1 MTPPMND
8 WFRSLSVLGMAFV
21 AVVTVT
27 IGLAGAIVPSQG
39 GLPATNDDATPDA
52 AAPSATAG
60 TAAQPTAVGGTLMVT
75 GDRPGDLVLD
85 RETTQ
90 DRYGLVGPDGRIL
103 FDGPEA
109 LARIQYDGLEFFLD
123 PEDCS
128 VEPGAR
134 HDPTGVAGA
143 HVRCEDIDDVRDNG
157 TISVEGMVGVA
168 ADLFGLRGDLPET
181 GGSVRLGDE
190 TLTFER
196 ARFTLV
202 PFAGAFAGQLVDE
215 TFDPPA
221 AIGFSYDPQTHAISV
236 SEVQFAGDAVTP
248 SGCTVGE
255 ERIGLLNPHVRVVD
269 LTIRCDAV
277 DLPTLGTVPLDGSVI
292 AEVSDPPR

>member
-1 MTPPMND
+1 MTPQMND
-8 WFRSLSVLGMAFV
+8 WFRSISVLGMAFV

-27 IGLAGAIVPSQG
+27 IGLAGVIVPSG
-39 GLPATNDDATPDA
+39 DGPPAANVDATRDA
-52 AAPSATAG
+52 AAPSATPG
-60 TAAQPTAVGGTLMVT
+60 TPAQPTGVGGTLTVT
-75 GDRPGDLVLD
+75 GDREGQLVLD

-123 PEDCS
+123 PDDCA

-143 HVRCEDIDDVRDNG
+143 HVRCDDIDDVRDNG
-157 TISVEGMVGVA
+157 TISLEGTVGVA

-181 GGSVRLGDE
+181 GGSLRLGDE
-190 TLTFER
+190 TLTFEH

-215 TFDPPA
+215 THDPPA
-221 AIGFSYDPQTHAISV
+221 AIGFGYDPQTHAISV
-236 SEVQFAGDAVTP
+236 GEVQFAGDTAIA
-248 SGCTVGE
+248 SGCSVGE
-255 ERIGLLNPHVRVVD
+255 EPIGLLNPHVRVVE

-277 DLPTLGTVPLDGSVI
+277 EIPTLGTVSLDGSVI

>member
-39 GLPATNDDATPDA
+39 GPPPAHDDATPDA

-60 TAAQPTAVGGTLMVT
+60 PPEQPTAVGGTLTVT
-75 GDRPGDLVLD
+75 GDRAGQLVLD

-109 LARIQYDGLEFFLD
+109 LARVQYDGLEFFLD
-123 PEDCS
+123 PDDCS
-128 VEPGAR
+128 VEPGVR

-143 HVRCEDIDDVRDNG
+143 HIRCDAIDDVRDNG
-157 TISVEGMVGVA
+157 TISVEGTVGVA
-168 ADLFGLRGDLPET
+168 ADLFGLRGDLPAT
-181 GGSVRLGDE
+181 GGSVQLGDE
-190 TLTFER
+190 MLTFER

-215 TFDPPA
+215 AFDPPA

-236 SEVQFAGDAVTP
+236 SEVQFAGDTVTP

-255 ERIGLLNPHVRVVD
+255 EPIGLLNPHVRVVE
-269 LTIRCDAV
+269 LAIQCDAV
-277 DLPTLGTVPLDGSVI
+277 EIPTLGTVGLGGRVI
-292 AEVSDPPR
+292 AEVADPPR